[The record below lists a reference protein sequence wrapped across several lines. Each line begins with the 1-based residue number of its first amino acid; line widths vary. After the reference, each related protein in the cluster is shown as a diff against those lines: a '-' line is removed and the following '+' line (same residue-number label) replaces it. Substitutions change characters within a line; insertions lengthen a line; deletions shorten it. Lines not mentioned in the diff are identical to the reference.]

1 MDAPDEYGP
10 NTSVDQHRSIRT
22 LQRPAVSDDTVPEG
36 LDFNRAASPQY
47 HDTIKKNPPET
58 GLLRSA
64 IVSQRVERLL

>member
-47 HDTIKKNPPET
+47 HDTIKKIRLKPDY
-58 GLLRSA
+58 SA
-64 IVSQRVERLL
+64 ALSSRNASKRLL